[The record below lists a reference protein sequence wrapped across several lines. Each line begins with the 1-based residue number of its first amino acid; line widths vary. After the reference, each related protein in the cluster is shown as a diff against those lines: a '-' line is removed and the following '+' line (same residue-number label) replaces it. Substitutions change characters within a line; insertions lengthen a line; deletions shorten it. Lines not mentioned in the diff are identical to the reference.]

1 MTETT
6 LQRAAL
12 PRRRGGPTGYEYE
25 DGICRP
31 LRPFQKPLSVLLVVY
46 VASCALFG
54 LTALYWFVD
63 NRFFDAEALAYTD
76 PEGEEALILALG
88 IFSLMAIAERLL
100 MFTCAFLV
108 GRFTF
113 RAMKNIYTVRSPV
126 PDMSPIGTVLWYLVP
141 FANFVKPSQGVYEI
155 YQGSFEEVGLPVK
168 NGVVSKWWAAWII
181 SLVAG
186 MVSNFSYASSAVV
199 FGAVIIWVI
208 AAAIAAFLLRG
219 IINEV
224 AEVQEA
230 MIVGGRV
237 SAFD

>member
-6 LQRAAL
+6 LQPAAL
-12 PRRRGGPTGYEYE
+12 SRRRGGPTGYEYE
-25 DGICRP
+25 NGVCRP
-31 LRPFQKPLSVLLVVY
+31 LHPFQKPLSVLLVLY
-46 VASCALFG
+46 VVACALLG
-54 LTALYWFVD
+54 LAALYWIVD
-63 NRFFDAEALAYTD
+63 HRFFDAEALAYAD

-88 IFSLMAIAERLL
+88 IFSLVALAERLL

-141 FANFVKPSQGVYEI
+141 FANFVKPSQGVHEI
-155 YQGSFEEVGLPVK
+155 YQGSFEEAGLPVK
-168 NGVVSKWWAAWII
+168 NGAVSKWWAAWII
-181 SLVAG
+181 SVIAG

-208 AAAIAAFLLRG
+208 AAAIAAVLLRG

-224 AEVQEA
+224 TEAQEA